1 MIILTLISR
10 SLTSI
15 FFVIITSSA
24 YANIGQVIE
33 QKGVTNIERGE
44 DGFDS
49 IDKGFGMESMDTVRT
64 KNGRTAIEFIDD
76 TRVDVT
82 EHSKLIIDEYIF
94 DPDPSKSKMALN
106 MASGT
111 ARFISGAFGKIN
123 KENITINT
131 PTATIGIR
139 GTDFTTTVDELGRS
153 LVILLPDENGNSS
166 GEITVTTASG
176 VEVLNEPFQATM
188 VSAWEQPP
196 TPKVTLGGLTLGLI
210 DNMLIVQR
218 PEEVEQAVEEQEAG
232 VSPTA
237 DLDKDFFEDAPD
249 LNCDALVEE
258 CDEDNEEVTRLD
270 IDLLSVEFLVDLLA
284 LVETTRKKKGQSTQ
298 LNGVELEGI
307 IAGFDPIY
315 QTYTFVEEGMI
326 YFVHEG
332 QNNYDIGIDINAGTY
347 LYINNAGV
355 ILEVNINGAG
365 DNVIIINQSP

>member
-1 MIILTLISR
+1 MRIWLLILFSIPAFSTEIGEISELR
-10 SLTSI
+10 GNGEITRVNSTDSFTAEVDSDI
-15 FFVIITSSA
+15 FS
-24 YANIGQVIE
+24 
-33 QKGVTNIERGE
+33 
-44 DGFDS
+44 FD
-49 IDKGFGMESMDTVRT
+49 DVRT
-64 KNGRTAIEFIDD
+64 GNGRLAIEFLDSSI
-76 TRVDVT
+76 VKLT

-111 ARFISGAFGKIN
+111 ARFISGAFGKID

-166 GEITVTTASG
+166 GEITVTTAAG
-176 VEVLNEPFQATM
+176 VEILNEAFQATM

-196 TPKVTLGGLTLGLI
+196 TQAVTLANITLGMI

-218 PEEVEQAVEEQEAG
+218 PEEVEQAVEEQAAG

-249 LNCDALVEE
+249 LDCDALVED
-258 CDEDNEEVTRLD
+258 CGEDEEVTRLD

-284 LVETTRKKKGQSTQ
+284 LVETTSKKRGQTSQ

-307 IAGFDPIY
+307 IAGFDPVY

>member
-1 MIILTLISR
+1 MRFWLLILFSIPAFSIEIGEISELKGNGEITR
-10 SLTSI
+10 VNSNDSFSAEIASDI
-15 FFVIITSSA
+15 FSYDDVRTGNGRLAIQFL
-24 YANIGQVIE
+24 
-33 QKGVTNIERGE
+33 
-44 DGFDS
+44 DDS
-49 IDKGFGMESMDTVRT
+49 IVKL
-64 KNGRTAIEFIDD
+64 
-76 TRVDVT
+76 T

-94 DPDPSKSKMALN
+94 DPDPAKSKMDLN

-131 PTATIGIR
+131 PTAKIGIR

-196 TPKVTLGGLTLGLI
+196 TQAVTLGGLTLGLI

-218 PEEVEQAVEEQEAG
+218 PEEVEQAIEEQEAG

-258 CDEDNEEVTRLD
+258 CDEDDKEVTRLD

-284 LVETTRKKKGQSTQ
+284 LVETTSKKKGQTSE

-307 IAGFDPIY
+307 IAGFDPVY

-332 QNNYDIGIDINAGTY
+332 QNNYDIGIDTNAGTY

>member
-1 MIILTLISR
+1 MRIWLLILFSIPAFTTEIGEISELR
-10 SLTSI
+10 GNGEITRVNSTDSFTAEIASDI
-15 FFVIITSSA
+15 FS
-24 YANIGQVIE
+24 
-33 QKGVTNIERGE
+33 
-44 DGFDS
+44 FD
-49 IDKGFGMESMDTVRT
+49 DVRT
-64 KNGRTAIEFIDD
+64 GNGRLAIEFLDD
-76 TRVDVT
+76 SVVKLT
-82 EHSKLIIDEYIF
+82 EHSKLVIDEYIF

-111 ARFISGAFGKIN
+111 ARFISGAFGKID

-153 LVILLPDENGNSS
+153 LVILLPDENGDSS
-166 GEITVTTASG
+166 GEITVTTAAG
-176 VEVLNEPFQATM
+176 VEILNEAFQATM

-196 TPKVTLGGLTLGLI
+196 TQAVTLANMTLGMI
-210 DNMLIVQR
+210 DNMLIVLR
-218 PEEVEQAVEEQEAG
+218 PEEVEQAVEEQQAG
-232 VSPTA
+232 TSPTA

-249 LNCDALVEE
+249 LDCDALVED
-258 CDEDNEEVTRLD
+258 CGEDKEVTRLD

-284 LVETTRKKKGQSTQ
+284 LVETTSKKRGQTSE

-307 IAGFDPIY
+307 IAGFDPVY

-347 LYINNAGV
+347 LYIDNAGV

>member
-1 MIILTLISR
+1 MRFWLLILFSIPAFSIEIGEISELKGNGEITR
-10 SLTSI
+10 VNSNDSFSAEIASDI
-15 FFVIITSSA
+15 FSYDDVRTGNGRLAIQFL
-24 YANIGQVIE
+24 
-33 QKGVTNIERGE
+33 
-44 DGFDS
+44 DDS
-49 IDKGFGMESMDTVRT
+49 IVKL
-64 KNGRTAIEFIDD
+64 
-76 TRVDVT
+76 T

-94 DPDPSKSKMALN
+94 DPDPAKSKMALN

-131 PTATIGIR
+131 PTAKIGIR

-196 TPKVTLGGLTLGLI
+196 TQAVTLGGLTLGLI

-218 PEEVEQAVEEQEAG
+218 PEEVEQAIEEQEAG

-258 CDEDNEEVTRLD
+258 CDEDDKEVTRLD
-270 IDLLSVEFLVDLLA
+270 IDLLSVEFLIDLLA
-284 LVETTRKKKGQSTQ
+284 LVETTSKKKGQTSE

-307 IAGFDPIY
+307 IAGFDPVY

-332 QNNYDIGIDINAGTY
+332 QNNYDIGIDTNAGTY

>member
-1 MIILTLISR
+1 MRIWLLILFSIPAFSIEIGEISELKGNGEITR
-10 SLTSI
+10 VNSNDSFSAEIASDI
-15 FFVIITSSA
+15 FSYDDVRTGNGRLAIQFL
-24 YANIGQVIE
+24 
-33 QKGVTNIERGE
+33 
-44 DGFDS
+44 DDS
-49 IDKGFGMESMDTVRT
+49 IVKL
-64 KNGRTAIEFIDD
+64 
-76 TRVDVT
+76 T

-94 DPDPSKSKMALN
+94 DPDPAKSKMALN

-153 LVILLPDENGNSS
+153 LVILLPDENGDSS
-166 GEITVTTASG
+166 GEITVTTSAG
-176 VEVLNEPFQATM
+176 VEILNEAFQATM

-196 TPKVTLGGLTLGLI
+196 TQAVTLANMTLGMI

-218 PEEVEQAVEEQEAG
+218 PEEVEQAVEEQQAG

-249 LNCDALVEE
+249 LDCDALVED
-258 CDEDNEEVTRLD
+258 CGEDKEVTRLD

-307 IAGFDPIY
+307 IAGFDPVY

-355 ILEVNINGAG
+355 IMEVSINGSG